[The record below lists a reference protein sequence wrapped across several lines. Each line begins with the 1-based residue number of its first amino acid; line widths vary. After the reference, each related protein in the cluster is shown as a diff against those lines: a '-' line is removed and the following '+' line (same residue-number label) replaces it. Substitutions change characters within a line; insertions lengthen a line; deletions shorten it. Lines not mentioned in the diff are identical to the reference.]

1 MEIRTKAGNFKL
13 VPKRS
18 SRATKIAVCV
28 AIVLSVV
35 TILVLHASTL
45 DAQEQVEAWRT
56 KAQQLEQEKQRL
68 EDKITNLG
76 TLEGI
81 KDIAQDELGL
91 TDPDS
96 IIIEPEN

>member
-35 TILVLHASTL
+35 TILVLRSLTL
-45 DAQEQVEAWRT
+45 DAQNEKEKWRAEAQAQEQT
-56 KAQQLEQEKQRL
+56 KNRWEELL
-68 EDKITNLG
+68 GNLG

-81 KDIAQDELGL
+81 KDIAENLLGL
-91 TDPDS
+91 ADPDS
-96 IIIEPEN
+96 IIIQPEN